1 MDSQNA
7 DDLFEIEI
15 DTFNENEIGK
25 LPISLFEEIEAD
37 LCDRL
42 MHSSNPEGDETDGP
56 LDFIQN
62 IVDNVKLESEKLI
75 EDGHKKKFFKM
86 LSKIFTILLSVKADS
101 SEKIIKIVKLT
112 ISTVQKLKLVPK
124 RKVRIRQWP
133 PKEPYV
139 KFKIKTLL
147 PEQKTIQVKKNWQ
160 VI

>member
-42 MHSSNPEGDETDGP
+42 MQGSNPEGDETDGP

-62 IVDNVKLESEKLI
+62 IVNNVKLESEKLI
-75 EDGHKKKFFKM
+75 EDGDKKKFFKM
-86 LSKIFTILLSVKADS
+86 LSKIFTILFYS
-101 SEKIIKIVKLT
+101 IV
-112 ISTVQKLKLVPK
+112 LKK
-124 RKVRIRQWP
+124 
-133 PKEPYV
+133 
-139 KFKIKTLL
+139 
-147 PEQKTIQVKKNWQ
+147 
-160 VI
+160 

>member
-7 DDLFEIEI
+7 DDIFEIEI

-25 LPISLFEEIEAD
+25 LPISLFEGIEAD

-86 LSKIFTILLSVKADS
+86 LSKILTILLSVKADS

-112 ISTVQKLKLVPK
+112 ISTV
-124 RKVRIRQWP
+124 
-133 PKEPYV
+133 
-139 KFKIKTLL
+139 
-147 PEQKTIQVKKNWQ
+147 
-160 VI
+160 